1 MDYGH
6 FGENDVL
13 YTFTDYAPNVFNHIR
28 KNYGIGTED
37 YISSIGPNKMMS
49 ALIMGKMASFE

>member
-6 FGENDVL
+6 FGENDIL

-28 KNYGIGTED
+28 KTYGIGNE
-37 YISSIGPNKMMS
+37 
-49 ALIMGKMASFE
+49 